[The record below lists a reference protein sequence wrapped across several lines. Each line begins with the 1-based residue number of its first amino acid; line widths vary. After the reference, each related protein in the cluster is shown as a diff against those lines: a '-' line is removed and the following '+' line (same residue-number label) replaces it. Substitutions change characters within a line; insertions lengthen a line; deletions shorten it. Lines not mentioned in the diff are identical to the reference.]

1 MIINFSQEVLEGLE
15 ALVLDR
21 VLVVLGVL
29 ARVPLRII
37 PPISSMLVRCLTSS
51 L

>member
-1 MIINFSQEVLEGLE
+1 MIIHFSQEVLEVLE
-15 ALVLDR
+15 ALALDR

-29 ARVPLRII
+29 ARVPLNII
-37 PPISSMLVRCLTSS
+37 LPISSMLVRCLASS